1 MEPMGS
7 DVELRIFWGGGDGLG
22 IFKIRPPPPQ
32 AVTVFPL
39 SIGEG
44 LLVLGRV

>member
-22 IFKIRPPPPQ
+22 IFKIRPPPPGRDR
-32 AVTVFPL
+32 L
-39 SIGEG
+39 SIEH
-44 LLVLGRV
+44 R